1 MMQKNE
7 LTRHSGKTIKGNSSR
22 MYSLLCRVMVLLGLV
37 TCTCQFANAQKISAA
52 LDRDKIVLGEQVT
65 LTLKLE
71 GLNTANAFVTNWFN
85 LPDTIGHIA
94 VIRRD
99 TVDTIAVNGLTS
111 YLQHITVT
119 SFDSGRWAIPLNQ
132 LLLQDKT
139 TGKQTPIAADSVFLQ
154 VLPVDVSNLKDYHDI
169 KDIIDVPEKTDYT
182 LIIAAAAS
190 AIALII
196 LLVLL
201 LRRKKKPAVPKAKPG
216 EYKNPIDEALQ
227 QIATLRKEGV
237 NEKQPVK
244 VFYTRLDDICR
255 LYFNRRMQM
264 NAMQS
269 TSDELMLK
277 LGVYLQNR
285 EMKTTY
291 FQLLR
296 LTDAVKFA
304 RYQPA
309 AQQTEEALQQAAA
322 TLQHI
327 EKQLQIIN
335 RHGN

>member
-1 MMQKNE
+1 
-7 LTRHSGKTIKGNSSR
+7 
-22 MYSLLCRVMVLLGLV
+22 MYRLVCRAVIVLGLV
-37 TCTCQFANAQKISAA
+37 TSCYQFANAQKISAT

-71 GLNTANAFVTNWFN
+71 GLNTANAFVTNWFS
-85 LPDTIGHIA
+85 LPDTAGHIV

-119 SFDSGRWAIPLNQ
+119 SFDSGRWALPLNQ
-132 LLLQDKT
+132 LLLQDKA
-139 TGKQTPIAADSVFLQ
+139 TGKQTTIAADSVFLQ
-154 VLPVDVSNLKDYHDI
+154 VLPVDVSALKDYHDI
-169 KDIIDVPEKTDYT
+169 KEIIDVPEKTDYT
-182 LIIAAAAS
+182 LIIAATAS
-190 AIALII
+190 AIALIT

-201 LRRKKKPAVPKAKPG
+201 LRRKKKPAIPKAKPS
-216 EYKNPIDEALQ
+216 EYINPIDEALQ

-237 NEKQPVK
+237 TEKQPVK

-264 NAMQS
+264 NSMQS

-304 RYQPA
+304 KYQPA
-309 AQQTEEALQQAAA
+309 AQQNEEALQQAAA

-335 RHGN
+335 NRNGN

>member
-1 MMQKNE
+1 MEKNE
-7 LTRHSGKTIKGNSSR
+7 STKHNGKTIKGKGGKI
-22 MYSLLCRVMVLLGLV
+22 YGLLCRAVVVCSLLS
-37 TCTCQFANAQKISAA
+37 CSYQFANAQKVSVA

-85 LPDTIGHIA
+85 LPDTAGHIV

-111 YLQHITVT
+111 YLQHVTVT
-119 SFDSGRWAIPLNQ
+119 SFDSGRWTIPLNQ

-139 TGKQTPIAADSVFLQ
+139 TGKQSPIAADSVFLQ

-169 KDIIDVPEKTDYT
+169 KDIIDVPVKTDYT

-190 AIALII
+190 AIALVI

-201 LRRKKKPAVPKAKPG
+201 LRRKKKPAAPKATPA
-216 EYKNPIDEALQ
+216 EYINPIDEALQ

-237 NEKQPVK
+237 TEKQTVK

-264 NAMQS
+264 NSMQS

-304 RYQPA
+304 KYQPA
-309 AQQTEEALQQAAA
+309 AQQNEEALLQAAA
-322 TLQHI
+322 TLKHI